1 MERKRID
8 TQSTTT
14 IHARVQAL
22 TLAGNRL
29 LAEGKAERAGE
40 CFRKGLGLI
49 RAFSRALLHLAALL
63 KQYGEAEDAQKYATL
78 AASLFHENSAIP
90 VIPDP
95 PPEQPLIL
103 TEAAADCLAA
113 LHHEPGSPVV
123 WTNLGV
129 HQARAKREEE
139 AERCYRTAIELDD
152 DFSNAYFNLS
162 YLLLRRGEFEEGLRC
177 RERRKSHGYLDN
189 FFTFPRWNGEPL
201 QGKSVIIGF
210 EGGHGDMIHFCR
222 YASVLKAMGAARISV
237 ACHPGLKTLFETLS
251 GCDEALLFPEEVAAD
266 GWDFWT
272 LAMSLPYLCK
282 TRLHNIPAP
291 IPYLKADPARI
302 TRWAPR
308 LPQSGFKIGLV
319 WKGNPKFENDANRSL
334 PSLDVLAPLGPLPGV
349 HFVSLQKGRGE
360 EEAKRPPAGLRLL
373 ALGSDLHD
381 FADTAALIASL
392 DLVIS
397 VDTAAAHLAGAMG
410 KPCWVLLPDHLP
422 DWRWLTGCTDSPW
435 YPKGMRLFRQ
445 PSDGSWVEVVA
456 SVRKAL
462 KIRIAKEL

>member
-1 MERKRID
+1 MERNPID
-8 TQSTTT
+8 
-14 IHARVQAL
+14 IHIRVQAF
-22 TLAGNRL
+22 TLEGNRL
-29 LAEGKAERAGE
+29 LAAGDAEGAAE

-49 RAFSRALLHLAALL
+49 RGFSRALLHLAALL
-63 KQYGEAEDAQKYATL
+63 KQYGEPEDAEKFATL

-90 VIPDP
+90 ATPDP
-95 PPEQPLIL
+95 PHEQPPIL
-103 TEAAADCLAA
+103 AEAAAECLAA
-113 LHHEPGSPVV
+113 LRLEPGSPAV

-129 HQARAKREEE
+129 HLARAKREEE
-139 AERCYRTAIELDD
+139 AEQCYRTAIELDD

-162 YLLLRRGEFEEGLRC
+162 YLLLRRGEFEEGLHC
-177 RERRKSHGYLDN
+177 RESRKSHGHLDN
-189 FFTFPRWNGEPL
+189 YFTFPRWNGEPL

-222 YASVLKAMGAARISV
+222 YASVLKAMGAGRISI

-251 GCDEALLFPEEVAAD
+251 GCDEALFFPEEVPTD

-291 IPYLKADPARI
+291 IPYLEADPARVAK
-302 TRWAPR
+302 WSQR
-308 LPQSGFKIGLV
+308 LPPSGLKIGLV
-319 WKGNPKFENDANRSL
+319 WRGNPKFENDNHRSL
-334 PSLDVLAPLGPLPGV
+334 PSLDVLAPLAALPGA
-349 HFVSLQKGRGE
+349 HFVSLQKGQGE
-360 EEAKRPPAGLRLL
+360 EEAKLPPAGLRLL
-373 ALGSDLHD
+373 ALGTDLRD
-381 FADTAALIASL
+381 FADTAALMASL

-422 DWRWLTGCTDSPW
+422 DWRWLTGRTDSPW

-445 PSDGSWVEVVA
+445 PPGGSWDEVVA
-456 SVRKAL
+456 SVREAL
-462 KIRIAKEL
+462 QLFMEEP